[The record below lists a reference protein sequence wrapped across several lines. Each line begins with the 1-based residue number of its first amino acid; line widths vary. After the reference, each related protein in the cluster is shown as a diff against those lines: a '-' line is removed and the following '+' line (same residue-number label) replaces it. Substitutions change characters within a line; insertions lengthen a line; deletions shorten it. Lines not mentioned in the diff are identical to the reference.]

1 MRHSWTGWRWQTSI
15 FKGKVTQKGNA
26 QLEIISSKPIETQGK
41 KKPLLTKSQ
50 RFSCLLCFNMSF
62 MSGVYSVGQQSPI
75 FTLKNFFI
83 LPFLWIITLEISFQ
97 NFPNPTVQFSSVIQ
111 SCPTRLFVTLRT
123 SAHQASLCITNS
135 WSLLKLMSIKSVM
148 PSNHLILCHPLLLPP
163 SIFLSIRVF
172 SNESVLRIRW
182 SKYWSFSFN
191 INPSNEYS
199 GLISFR
205 MD

>member
-97 NFPNPTVQFSSVIQ
+97 NFPNPTVQFS
-111 SCPTRLFVTLRT
+111 
-123 SAHQASLCITNS
+123 H
-135 WSLLKLMSIKSVM
+135 SVM
-148 PSNHLILCHPLLLPP
+148 SNSTLCDPTDFSTPGFPVHHQLLELTQTH
-163 SIFLSIRVF
+163 VHQ
-172 SNESVLRIRW
+172 
-182 SKYWSFSFN
+182 
-191 INPSNEYS
+191 
-199 GLISFR
+199 IS
-205 MD
+205 DAI